1 MSKEKVKDLIF
12 AAQCAISEYSI
23 MDTGD
28 SNLLDDADE
37 ILCQALK
44 ELKD

>member
-1 MSKEKVKDLIF
+1 MSKENVKDLLF
-12 AAQCAISEYSI
+12 AAQCVIREYNA
-23 MDTGD
+23 TGD

-44 ELKD
+44 ELED